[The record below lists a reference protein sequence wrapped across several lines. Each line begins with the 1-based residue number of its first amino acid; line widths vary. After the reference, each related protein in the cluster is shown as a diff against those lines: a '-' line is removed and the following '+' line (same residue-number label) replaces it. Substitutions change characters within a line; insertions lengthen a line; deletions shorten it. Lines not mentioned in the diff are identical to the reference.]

1 MLRFAGLAT
10 QTEVTLDDIKA
21 VGTAMVR
28 FSRYYEREFY
38 QGKWDRYVIQL
49 TDLGRQ
55 RLGLTE
61 ETSEVQVISLPS
73 SDAPA
78 SSRC

>member
-61 ETSEVQVISLPS
+61 ETSEVQVIILPS